1 MTESFQSTPDQQVSV
16 ADTFGFESTLQV
28 DAFSERNDY
37 VPDIDPAYV
46 FNREVTLAVL
56 SGFTHNRRVLV
67 AGLHGTGKSSHIEQI
82 AARLNWPCLRVN
94 LDGHI
99 SRFDL
104 VGKDTITLKSGQQI
118 TEFQEGIVPWSLQRP
133 VALVFDELD
142 AARPEVMFVI
152 QRVLE
157 REGKFTL
164 LDQNRVITPHPYFR
178 LLATSN
184 TVGLGNLNGL
194 YHGSQLGNQAQIDR
208 WNVVALLDYL
218 EPGVESEIV
227 CSRVPEMASVQ
238 GREMVK
244 AMVAFAGLTRNGFEA
259 GDLSTLMSPRTVI
272 AWAENLALFERIDSA
287 LRYSYL
293 NKCDPS
299 ELALLA
305 ELYQR
310 CFDKE
315 LDGSL

>member
-1 MTESFQSTPDQQVSV
+1 MIDGFEAEPQQKVSV
-16 ADTFGFESTLQV
+16 ADTFGIDSSLTV
-28 DAFSERNDY
+28 PAFAEANDY
-37 VPDIDPAYV
+37 VPDVDLAYQ
-46 FNREVTLAVL
+46 FDRDVTLAIL

-67 AGLHGTGKSSHIEQI
+67 QGMHGTGKSSHIEQI
-82 AARLNWPCLRVN
+82 AARLNWPCVRVN

-104 VGKDTITLKSGQQI
+104 VGKDTIVLKEGQQV

-194 YHGSQLGNQAQIDR
+194 YHGSQVMNQAQIDR
-208 WNVVALLDYL
+208 WNVVAALNYL
-218 EPGVESEIV
+218 TPEAERDIV
-227 CSRVPEMASVQ
+227 LARVPLMNTTQ
-238 GREMVK
+238 GLQTVA
-244 AMVAFAGLTRNGFEA
+244 AMVQFAGLTRSGFA
-259 GDLSTLMSPRTVI
+259 GGDLSTLMSPRTVI
-272 AWAENLALFERIDSA
+272 AWAENLAIFERLDSA
-287 LRYSYL
+287 LRYAFL
-293 NKCDPS
+293 NKCDS
-299 ELALLA
+299 EEQPLLA
-305 ELYQR
+305 EMYQR
-310 CFDKE
+310 CFDQE
-315 LDGSL
+315 LG

>member
-1 MTESFQSTPDQQVSV
+1 MIDGFEAEPQQKVSV
-16 ADTFGFESTLQV
+16 ADTFGIDSNLTV
-28 DAFSERNDY
+28 PAFSEVNDY
-37 VPDIDPAYV
+37 VPDIDLAYR
-46 FNREVTLAVL
+46 FDRDVTLAIL

-67 AGLHGTGKSSHIEQI
+67 QGMHGTGKSSHIEQI
-82 AARLNWPCLRVN
+82 AARLNWPCVRVN

-104 VGKDTITLKSGQQI
+104 VGKDTIVLKESQQI

-194 YHGSQLGNQAQIDR
+194 YHGSQVMNQAQVDR
-208 WNVVALLDYL
+208 WNVVAALNYL
-218 EPGVESEIV
+218 TPEAESDIV
-227 CSRVPEMASVQ
+227 LARVPLMNTTQGVQ
-238 GREMVK
+238 TVA
-244 AMVAFAGLTRNGFEA
+244 AMVQFAGLTRSGFA
-259 GDLSTLMSPRTVI
+259 GGDLSTLMSPRTVI
-272 AWAENLALFERIDSA
+272 AWAENLAIFEQLDSA
-287 LRYSYL
+287 LRYAFL
-293 NKCDPS
+293 NKCDS
-299 ELALLA
+299 EEQPLLS
-305 ELYQR
+305 EMYQR
-310 CFDKE
+310 CFDQE
-315 LDGSL
+315 LG

>member
-1 MTESFQSTPDQQVSV
+1 MAQPDTSHLLEKYE
-16 ADTFGFESTLQV
+16 ANSISCD
-28 DAFSERNDY
+28 SETR
-37 VPDIDPAYV
+37 
-46 FNREVTLAVL
+46 VL
-56 SGFTHNRRVLV
+56 SVIWT
-67 AGLHGTGKSSHIEQI
+67 
-82 AARLNWPCLRVN
+82 
-94 LDGHI
+94 DGHI

-104 VGKDTITLKSGQQI
+104 VGKDTITLKAGQQV

-133 VALVFDELD
+133 IALVFDELD
-142 AARPEVMFVI
+142 AALPEVMFVI

-218 EPGVESEIV
+218 QPDVEASIV
-227 CSRVPEMASVQ
+227 ASRVPAMRSEEGGNTISS
-238 GREMVK
+238 
-244 AMVAFAGLTRNGFEA
+244 MVAFAGLTRNGFEA

-272 AWAENLALFERIDSA
+272 AWAENLAVFERVDSA
-287 LRYSYL
+287 LRYAYL
-293 NKCDPS
+293 NKCDPA
-299 ELALLA
+299 ELPLLS

-310 CFDKE
+310 CFDQE
-315 LDGSL
+315 LASL